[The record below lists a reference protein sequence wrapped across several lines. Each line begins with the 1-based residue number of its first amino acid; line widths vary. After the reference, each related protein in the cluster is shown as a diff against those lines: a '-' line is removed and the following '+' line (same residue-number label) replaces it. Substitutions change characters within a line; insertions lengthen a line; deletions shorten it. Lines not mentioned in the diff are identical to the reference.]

1 MLTFRRMKKS
11 EKKYAIQLARDA
23 INIELK
29 RLDKYQ
35 TYLIYNNGER
45 IGFVSFGF
53 RPDKT
58 IYIYILAF
66 EKHAQRQGFGSV
78 IIESILKYG
87 REKDDQFRG
96 LSVTINKANEPP
108 IYFVKRH
115 GFLLTR
121 ERANYLDYMKP
132 VSEWKGTQR

>member
-11 EKKYAIQLARDA
+11 EKKYAIQLARDE

-29 RLDKYQ
+29 RLDKYK
-35 TYLIYNNGER
+35 TYIIYNNEER

-66 EKHAQRQGFGSV
+66 EKHAQRQGLGSV
-78 IIESILKYG
+78 VIDLIMKYG
-87 REKDDQFRG
+87 REKDDQFKG

-108 IYFVKRH
+108 IYFVKKH
-115 GFLLTR
+115 GFLLTS
-121 ERANYLDYMKP
+121 ERTNYLDFMKP
-132 VSEWKGTQR
+132 VSTWKGNQQ